1 MRNVN
6 AEWFEVKISYEKIQ
20 DDGTQRKVTEA
31 YVVDAMSYTEAEST
45 IIDQMSNYITGE
57 FKIKDIKQATYRD
70 VFFSDKTTDDYWFKV
85 KVKYITLD
93 EKTAKE
99 KYSMVTYLFQAHTLQ
114 LAVGYAENALDK
126 GLADYKISNVS
137 ETPIMDVFEHENISR
152 NLRKLENGN
161 ADDDIVE
168 YEAANLNDNEE

>member
-31 YVVDAMSYTEAEST
+31 YVVDAMSYSEAEST

-57 FKIKDIKQATYRD
+57 FKIKDIKPASYRE

-93 EKTAKE
+93 EKTAQE
-99 KYSMVTYLFQAHTLQ
+99 KYSPVNYLVQAHTLQ
-114 LAVGYAENALDK
+114 LAVGYVESAMNK
-126 GLADYKISNVS
+126 GLADYTIANVS
-137 ETPIMDVFEHENISR
+137 ETKIMDVFEHEAVSQ
-152 NLRKLENGN
+152 NLRKVENGN

-168 YEAANLNDNEE
+168 YEAANLNEQ